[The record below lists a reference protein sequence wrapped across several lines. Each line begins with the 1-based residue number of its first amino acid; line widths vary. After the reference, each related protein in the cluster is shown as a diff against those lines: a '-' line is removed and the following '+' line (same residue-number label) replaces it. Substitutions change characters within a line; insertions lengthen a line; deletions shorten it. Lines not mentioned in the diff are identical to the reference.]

1 MTLNPEY
8 RHSRMSVTPPP
19 DLRIQLEQEVM
30 RGIDRLPHLRRRRNT
45 IISLGA
51 AALAAIL
58 FIVPTRYSS
67 QSAKENTD
75 FLESVIVSDDH
86 VFIWLDPIVT
96 IAEARHE

>member
-1 MTLNPEY
+1 M
-8 RHSRMSVTPPP
+8 
-19 DLRIQLEQEVM
+19 QLEQDVM

-75 FLESVIVSDDH
+75 FLESVVVSDDH
-86 VFIWLDPIVT
+86 LFIWLDPIDRMP
-96 IAEARHE
+96 EATHE